1 MSEERIYL
9 KQIEI
14 GPMQNFVYLIGDRQ
28 TREAAVVDAA
38 WDIDKILAIAQ
49 ADDMKITKAFVTH
62 FHPDHIGDSAGK
74 ILGIPIQGLTELL
87 KRQPVKV
94 YVNKEEAPFLKSM
107 IGLSN
112 SDMAIMQSGDKTE
125 LGNIE
130 VQFLHTPGHTP
141 GSQCFLLENRL
152 ISGDTLFINGCGR
165 VDLPG
170 SNPEDMYHSLTSKLQ
185 KLPDD
190 TMLLPGHNYGGK
202 SSTIGKEKKNN
213 PYLRFQRL
221 EDFLATMGYF

>member
-1 MSEERIYL
+1 VSEERIYL

-38 WDIDKILAIAQ
+38 WDIDKILAVAQ

-94 YVNKEEAPFLKSM
+94 YVNKEEAPFLKSL
-107 IGLSN
+107 IGLST
-112 SDMAIMQSGDKTE
+112 SDMVIMQSGDKTE

-170 SNPEDMYHSLTSKLQ
+170 SNPEDMYHSLTNKLQ

-190 TMLLPGHNYGGK
+190 TLLLPGHNYGGK
-202 SSTIGKEKKNN
+202 SSTMGKEKKNN

>member
-38 WDIDKILAIAQ
+38 WDIDKILAVAQ

-94 YVNKEEAPFLKSM
+94 YVNKEEAPFLKSL
-107 IGLSN
+107 IGLST
-112 SDMAIMQSGDKTE
+112 SDMVIMQSGDKTE

-170 SNPEDMYHSLTSKLQ
+170 SNPEDMYHSLTNKLQ

-190 TMLLPGHNYGGK
+190 TLLLPGHNYGGK
-202 SSTIGKEKKNN
+202 SSTMGKEKKNN